1 MSAEHS
7 ELPDALQQ
15 NAPWVVTFLMAAWG
29 IALRW
34 MFGRGLK
41 TIDQMSDD
49 VNDIKERLA
58 RIEGHL
64 DIRRHWE
71 IDQ

>member
-1 MSAEHS
+1 MSEHN
-7 ELPDALQQ
+7 ELSDVVQQQSPWIVAAL
-15 NAPWVVTFLMAAWG
+15 LGAWG

-58 RIEGHL
+58 RIEGHM
-64 DIRRHWE
+64 DIRRRR
-71 IDQ
+71 D

>member
-1 MSAEHS
+1 MSDRDIADVVGQQS
-7 ELPDALQQ
+7 PWIVAAL
-15 NAPWVVTFLMAAWG
+15 LGAWG

-41 TIDQMSDD
+41 TIDTMSDD

-58 RIEGHL
+58 RIEGHM
-64 DIRRHWE
+64 DMWRRR
-71 IDQ
+71 D

>member
-7 ELPDALQQ
+7 ELPDVLQQ
-15 NAPWVVTFLMAAWG
+15 NAPWVVTFLTAAWG

-41 TIDQMSDD
+41 TIDAMSED
-49 VNDIKERLA
+49 VSEIKERLA
-58 RIEGHL
+58 HIEGHL
-64 DIRRHWE
+64 GIRRDYE
-71 IDQ
+71 